1 MLYEKFST
9 TFGLFEKPTDALAN
23 ESGSF
28 DMDWTGGQ
36 LGAQVLNRISGF
48 VYRCAR
54 RDRWC
59 DRSYSPGPKLTLVAT
74 SVSCPD
80 ARRNECAQAVSMCRH
95 AVTGA
100 AIARPRRAVA
110 PRSP

>member
-74 SVSCPD
+74 SVSCGRAPKQGAYPSGAD
-80 ARRNECAQAVSMCRH
+80 APARRD
-95 AVTGA
+95 G
-100 AIARPRRAVA
+100 
-110 PRSP
+110 